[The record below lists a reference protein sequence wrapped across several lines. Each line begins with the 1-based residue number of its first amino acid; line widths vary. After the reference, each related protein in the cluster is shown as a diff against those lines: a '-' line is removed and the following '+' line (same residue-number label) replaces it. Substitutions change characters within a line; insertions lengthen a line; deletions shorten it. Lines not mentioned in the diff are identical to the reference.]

1 MKTAL
6 LSRLSDSP
14 KWIFLS
20 LIVGLSTPHI
30 SLAMSS
36 ATKATANDPAKSET
50 KAKLQQYTWYDG
62 NQKRSVWL
70 NPELLAEFRSTT
82 PATNQSN
89 TEPSSKKANTTP
101 TFIRFLAVKSSAT
114 ALKSTDQHLSP
125 VFHTTASLSG
135 TKKALPGNVIVQM
148 KPDWTIDQ
156 IHTWF
161 QQQNVT
167 VIQPLTFAPNAFL
180 IQSNAGLESLNLANR
195 LYETGDV
202 VLASPN
208 WWQERAK
215 R

>member
-6 LSRLSDSP
+6 LSHSS

-30 SLAMSS
+30 SFAMSS
-36 ATKATANDPAKSET
+36 ATKTTANDPAKAET
-50 KAKLQQYTWYDG
+50 EAKLQQYTWYDG
-62 NQKRSVWL
+62 DQKRSVWV
-70 NPELLAEFRSTT
+70 NPELLAEFSDSTQT
-82 PATNQSN
+82 SEQSS
-89 TEPSSKKANTTP
+89 TESSSKKVNTAP
-101 TFIRFLAVKSSAT
+101 TFVRFLTIKSDTT
-114 ALKSTDQHLSP
+114 ALKSTEKQQSP
-125 VFHTTASLSG
+125 VLHSTASLSG
-135 TKKALPGNVIVQM
+135 AKKALPGNVIVQM
-148 KPDWTIDQ
+148 KPDWTMDQ

-161 QQQNVT
+161 QQQNIT
-167 VIQPLTFAPNAFL
+167 AIKPLTFAPNAFL